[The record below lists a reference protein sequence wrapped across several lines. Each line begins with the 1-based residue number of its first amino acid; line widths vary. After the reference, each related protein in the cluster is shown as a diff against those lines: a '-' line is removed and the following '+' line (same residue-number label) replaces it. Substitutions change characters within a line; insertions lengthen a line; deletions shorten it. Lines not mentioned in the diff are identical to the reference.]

1 MTKVEL
7 LSNNYPHFIN
17 SALAAT
23 NERGHKFYEDTII
36 KHRNQLEW
44 RYCPQILYQK
54 KFGEQNFPW
63 TCVMLT
69 AGGGTRWWV
78 GVSCEWGDHTLEH
91 VTSCE
96 DRWSSVTIS
105 SHGDSRRWGEGQVSI
120 LAQFPPFYKLPTC
133 KSDKGDNFV
142 KSPMIKTDRINK
154 RLCCWLYCL
163 LTVQ

>member
-23 NERGHKFYEDTII
+23 NEGGGHKFYEDTII

-44 RYCPQILYQK
+44 RYYPQILYQK
-54 KFGEQNFPW
+54 HLGDMCYVDCW
-63 TCVMLT
+63 WRDTVV
-69 AGGGTRWWV
+69 GGGILWV
-78 GVSCEWGDHTLEH
+78 GWPCSGTRHILSAPVVKRHDHQ
-91 VTSCE
+91 
-96 DRWSSVTIS
+96 
-105 SHGDSRRWGEGQVSI
+105 SRRQSPVRWGSGFNPRPV
-120 LAQFPPFYKLPTC
+120 PTDLQTTGFC